1 MDVNNYNDFVENGFD
16 FVAGCKMDASNF
28 VAAGIG
34 SDIDWNSKN
43 HAYFEHRWL
52 LKSPESLGN

>member
-16 FVAGCKMDASNF
+16 FVASCKMDASNF

-43 HAYFEHRWL
+43 HSYLEHRWL
-52 LKSPESLGN
+52 